1 MTPLKAWLKIAMIDV
16 MATARGF
23 ALLHRFLRRLQ
34 VASRRRGDPEQLCR
48 DMDRAAVYYPRRL
61 HCLRRSAAMTWL
73 LRSCGYPAEM
83 IIGVSVTPFLAHAW
97 VELDD
102 SVIGD
107 DERIIR
113 QRYTVIE
120 RCSPKA

>member
-1 MTPLKAWLKIAMIDV
+1 MRALLKIAIVDA
-16 MATARGF
+16 MASSRGF
-23 ALLHRFLRRLQ
+23 AVLHQFVRRIR
-34 VASRRRGDPEQLCR
+34 VARRRHGDPEQLCR
-48 DMDRAAVYYPRRL
+48 DIDRAAVYYPRRL

-83 IIGVSVTPFLAHAW
+83 MIGVSVTPFLAHAW

-102 SVIGD
+102 GVIGD
-107 DERIIR
+107 DEVVIR

-120 RCSPKA
+120 RCPPPPTA

>member
-1 MTPLKAWLKIAMIDV
+1 MKAWLTIAIVDAV
-16 MATARGF
+16 ASSRGF
-23 ALLHRFLRRLQ
+23 ADLHGFLRRVQ
-34 VASRRRGDPEQLCR
+34 VASRRKGNPEQLCR
-48 DMDRAAVYYPRRL
+48 DIDLAAVYYPRRL

-83 IIGVSVTPFLAHAW
+83 MIGVSVTPFLAHAW

-102 SVIGD
+102 GVIGD
-107 DERIIR
+107 DERVIR

-120 RCSPKA
+120 RCSPPPK